1 MLRKMFRCSHISL
14 KKRNLLLTFAYL
26 SLPGWPRPRS
36 TTAARITQ
44 GHMSQS
50 ETLFEV
56 RISHLRTS
64 QIPSHFSATWKTVAL
79 VPKLSNDFCKSYPQ
93 QINRLAPGSVQRLM
107 RFYNHAF
114 PFTVL
119 HSFWLTWDLSHPCQL
134 PGFLIYL

>member
-1 MLRKMFRCSHISL
+1 MLRKMFGCSHISL
-14 KKRNLLLTFAYL
+14 KKRNLLMTFAYL
-26 SLPGWPRPRS
+26 SLPEWPRPGS
-36 TTAARITQ
+36 TTAACITQ

-93 QINRLAPGSVQRLM
+93 QIGLPQALRRGSRDSITMHFLLQSC
-107 RFYNHAF
+107 
-114 PFTVL
+114 TV
-119 HSFWLTWDLSHPCQL
+119 SGL
-134 PGFLIYL
+134 PGTCLTRASFQAL